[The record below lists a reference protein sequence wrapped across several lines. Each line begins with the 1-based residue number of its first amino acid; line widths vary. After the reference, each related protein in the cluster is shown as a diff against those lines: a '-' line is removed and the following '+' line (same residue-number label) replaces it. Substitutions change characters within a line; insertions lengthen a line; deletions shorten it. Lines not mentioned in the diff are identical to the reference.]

1 MGLRNARLNYR
12 QLEPTH
18 LMENVIYNELL
29 HRGYAVDVGVV
40 EHRVMKDGKSEYRQ
54 YEVDFI
60 AADGNNK
67 YYIQSAFEISDEEKR
82 QQELNSLLRIDD
94 SFQKIV
100 IVKEYIMPYRD
111 NHGIYFT
118 GLFQFLN
125 SEKVI

>member
-1 MGLRNARLNYR
+1 MNCFYGCNR
-12 QLEPTH
+12 
-18 LMENVIYNELL
+18 
-29 HRGYAVDVGVV
+29 
-40 EHRVMKDGKSEYRQ
+40 KDGKSEYRQ

-82 QQELNSLLRIDD
+82 RQELNSLLRIGD

-100 IVKEYIMPYRD
+100 IVKDDIMPYRD

-118 GLFQFLN
+118 GLFQFLK
-125 SEKVI
+125 SEKFI

>member
-1 MGLRNARLNYR
+1 
-12 QLEPTH
+12 
-18 LMENVIYNELL
+18 MENVIFNELL

-60 AADGNNK
+60 ATDGNNK
-67 YYIQSAFEISDEEKR
+67 YYIQSAFEISDENNRE
-82 QQELNSLLRIDD
+82 QELNSLLRIDD

-100 IVKEYIMPYRD
+100 IVKDDIMPYRD

-118 GLFQFLN
+118 GLFQFLK
-125 SEKVI
+125 SDRII